1 MEQEIINLQLR
12 NKSVL
17 LRLIPFDTDIDIDD
31 LLQIHY
37 HNLYGELLTC
47 QVLMNRVGNIKAE
60 MEEIIALSKLEVEVY
75 YATMCEQF
83 RKSLTRIDKSVTKK
97 GDVEK
102 TTYKAPTK
110 DEVENSVLIDKGY
123 QIKKQ
128 NHFRRQKDL
137 SYIESLYWSVKEK
150 CDNIKRL
157 SEKVKPEEFEKLIL
171 EESINGVQI
180 KLKKALIPN

>member
-12 NKSVL
+12 DKSII

-47 QVLMNRVGNIKAE
+47 QVLMNRVGNMKAE
-60 MEEIIALSKLEVEVY
+60 MEEIIALSKFDVEVY
-75 YATMCEQF
+75 YAQRSEHY
-83 RKSLTRIDKSVTKK
+83 RKTLTRIDKSINKK
-97 GDVEK
+97 GDEEK
-102 TTYKAPTK
+102 KTYKAPTK
-110 DEVENSVLIDKGY
+110 DEVENSVLIDEGY
-123 QIKKQ
+123 QLKKK
-128 NHFRRQKDL
+128 NHFRKQKDL

-157 SEKVKPEEFEKLIL
+157 SEKTRPEEFEKLIM
-171 EESINGVQI
+171 EEIINGVQVKI
-180 KLKKALIPN
+180 KKALIPN